1 MSRPYSE
8 VDVFK
13 AIADPTRRQLLYAL
27 GEGDKA
33 VGELAEPFEMSLPAL
48 SRHLQILREVG
59 LVTQERSGRRRIYRL
74 NAEPLKE
81 VSAWMSHFEAFWDE
95 KLDAL
100 ALFLDEQDE
109 TK

>member
-1 MSRPYSE
+1 MSRPYSD

-13 AIADPTRRQLLYAL
+13 AIADPTRRQLLRAL
-27 GEGDKA
+27 RGGDRA
-33 VGELAEPFEMSLPAL
+33 VNELAEPFEMSLPAL
-48 SRHLQILREVG
+48 SKHLQVLRQVG

-81 VSAWMSHFEAFWDE
+81 VGEWVAPFEAFWDE

-100 ALFLDEQDE
+100 ARYLDEQD
-109 TK
+109 KNA